1 MPDAPATSPV
11 PSPTPPAP
19 ASRPRLRD
27 RRWFRWTRDLLVLAV
42 ALAVVGTLQTW
53 RHLGRGATPALTLR
67 TLSGDPVDLDALRG
81 RPVLLAVW
89 APWCPVCKANA
100 GALARAARL
109 AGDRAHVVSVA
120 ASFDDPAEVG
130 AAARDQGLPGPVLL
144 ADDDAVRAL
153 RVESYPTYYFLD
165 AEGRVKRSAAGYT
178 TTLGLLARLLL

>member
-1 MPDAPATSPV
+1 MADAPAP
-11 PSPTPPAP
+11 PTPAG
-19 ASRPRLRD
+19 RPRLRD
-27 RRWFRWTRDLLVLAV
+27 RRWFRWTRDLLLFAT
-42 ALAVVGTLQTW
+42 ALAVIGTLQTW
-53 RHLGRGATPALTLR
+53 RHLGRGARPALALSS
-67 TLSGDPVDLDALRG
+67 LSGERVELASMRG

-89 APWCPVCKANA
+89 APWCPVCKANS

-120 ASFDDPAEVG
+120 AAFDDPEEVRATARAEG
-130 AAARDQGLPGPVLL
+130 FPEPVLL
-144 ADDDAVRAL
+144 ADDAAVAAL